1 MNHNRSNQG
10 FTLIELM
17 IVVALV
23 AIFTTLAVPS
33 MGNMIAR
40 QRVNA
45 AANDFAN
52 TLVFTQNE
60 AIRQSRSVFIVP
72 GKLKSDGKLHGMADK
87 AVGWTGEDKTP
98 RTMVVFSDNNKVND
112 SDKKINN
119 QKYDTEEDLRV
130 TQFNPNLS
138 FKVEAYPVGG
148 KRGTD
153 AVADYGQQVG
163 FVYSTNGQMR
173 MKKEFDKPGG
183 GKLGL
188 IGRIVIA
195 DKRQAKSLPGSFCR
209 VVRVESISRATTCT
223 PRETMLA
230 VKDKVS
236 GSENFCYCDKDDM

>member
-52 TLVFTQNE
+52 TLVFAQNE

-72 GKLKSDGKLHGMADK
+72 GKIKSDGKFFADD
-87 AVGWTGEDKTP
+87 APSWTWEDKTT
-98 RTMVVFSDNNKVND
+98 RAMVVFSDNNKVKDN
-112 SDKKINN
+112 INN
-119 QKYDTEEDLRV
+119 QKYETEEDLRV

-173 MKKEFDKPGG
+173 MKKESNKPGG